1 MYWISKTDFEI
12 VWLARI
18 WQQYSDVIDVV
29 IMIRA
34 GNK

>member
-12 VWLARI
+12 VSLARI
-18 WQQYSDVIDVV
+18 WQQYGDVINVV
-29 IMIRA
+29 IMIRT